1 MNNISNSESTPAV
14 KDFCQ
19 LGGSLGF
26 SVDNALT
33 LAVIT
38 QHGHEVAEDIQF
50 KVLRSHQEHL
60 FLTGL
65 KKLGLDSGF
74 TDPVRCAKFH
84 VLSNY
89 LGGLNVR
96 YGESDNKAWV
106 VYDTPYWMDSPWSP
120 GISPVAIRPEH
131 LYRTM
136 EAWHAN
142 NGVMLG
148 NPRLGYAQTQLVARG
163 DACDAGYFF
172 ESDKDLGAEERMQLR
187 FDEGLPAD
195 LQLDPPL
202 LDDNIWPIERQAK
215 AWRNFSVAYVGGR
228 IYWLIEVL
236 GEDKAVSMLEHC
248 LRITMLQNRDRLKT
262 LCGIDGASSAQ
273 RAAAFFTAWHEAW
286 GDEVETKQHPDN
298 SIECVITR
306 SRLHEVGEFA
316 APAAPLPVSLER
328 AINRAWKTVVE
339 YDCPNVQAVAQG
351 SMQDKGVPWST
362 VFSLKV

>member
-1 MNNISNSESTPAV
+1 MTNTTPSGFKPAPV
-14 KDFCQ
+14 EFCQ

-38 QHGHEVAEDIQF
+38 RHGHEVAEDIQF
-50 KVLRSHQEHL
+50 RVLRSHQEHL
-60 FLTGL
+60 FHDGL
-65 KKLGLDSGF
+65 KKLGLDTGSS
-74 TDPVRCAKFH
+74 DPVRCAKFH

-96 YGESDNKAWV
+96 YGEGNGKAWV

-148 NPRLGYAQTQLVARG
+148 NPRLAYVQTQLVARG

-172 ESDKDLGAEERMQLR
+172 EADHDLDPSERMQLR
-187 FDEGLPAD
+187 FDEGIPKD
-195 LQLDPPL
+195 LQLDPPQ
-202 LDDNIWPIERQAK
+202 LDENIWPVERQAK

-228 IYWLIEVL
+228 IFWLLNVL
-236 GEDKAVSMLEHC
+236 GEEQAIELLEHSI
-248 LRITMLQNRDRLKT
+248 RITMLQNRQRLKT
-262 LCGIDGASSAQ
+262 LCKIDGAASPQ
-273 RAAAFFTAWHEAW
+273 RAAAYFAAWHEAW
-286 GDEVETKQHPDN
+286 GDEVTISEN
-298 SIECVITR
+298 SDGSVQCAITR

-316 APAAPLPVSLER
+316 APADPLPISLEL
-328 AINRAWKTVVE
+328 AINRACQTVIE
-339 YDCPNVQAVAQG
+339 YDCPGVQAVATG
-351 SMQDKGVPWST
+351 SMQGDTPSWST
-362 VFSLKV
+362 EFRATN

>member
-1 MNNISNSESTPAV
+1 MNNTHTGKKPSV

-33 LAVIT
+33 LAVIA
-38 QHGHEVAEDIQF
+38 QHGHKMAEDIQF
-50 KVLRSHQEHL
+50 NVLRSHQHHL
-60 FLTGL
+60 FLDGL
-65 KKLGLDSGF
+65 RKLGLDSGF

-96 YGESDNKAWV
+96 YGESVGKAWV

-120 GISPVAIRPEH
+120 GISAVAIRPEH

-148 NPRLGYAQTQLVARG
+148 NPKLGYAQTQLVARG

-172 ESDKDLGAEERMQLR
+172 EAEEDLEPDKRMQLR
-187 FDEGLPAD
+187 FDEGIPAD
-195 LQLDPPL
+195 LKLDPPD
-202 LDDNIWPIERQAK
+202 LDENIWPIERQAK

-228 IYWLIEVL
+228 IYWLIQAL
-236 GEDKAVSMLEHC
+236 GEEQSVALLEHC
-248 LRITMLQNRDRLKT
+248 LRITMLQNRDRLKA
-262 LCGIDGASSAQ
+262 LCNIGDEPSTKRAS
-273 RAAAFFTAWHEAW
+273 AFFVAWHEAW
-286 GDEVETKQHPDN
+286 GDEVETQTNTDESVQCTVK
-298 SIECVITR
+298 R
-306 SRLHEVGEFA
+306 SRLHEVGEFS
-316 APAAPLPVSLER
+316 APAEPLPIALEA
-328 AINRAWKTVVE
+328 AINRAWKTVIE
-339 YDCPNVQAVAQG
+339 YDCSNVEAVAKG
-351 SMQDKGVPWST
+351 SMQDPNEPWST
-362 VFSLKV
+362 LFRVKKP

>member
-1 MNNISNSESTPAV
+1 VNNMTESESTLSV
-14 KDFCQ
+14 KDLCEF
-19 LGGSLGF
+19 GGSLGF

-33 LAVIT
+33 LAIIT

-50 KVLRSHQEHL
+50 RVLRSHQKHL
-60 FLTGL
+60 FLGGL
-65 KKLGLDSGF
+65 KKLGLDTGF

-96 YGESDNKAWV
+96 YGEGDGKAWV

-172 ESDKDLGAEERMQLR
+172 EADKDLAPEERMQLR
-187 FDEGLPAD
+187 FEEGLPAD

-202 LDDNIWPIERQAK
+202 LDEKIWPIERQAK

-228 IYWLIEVL
+228 IYWVIEVL
-236 GEDKAVSMLEHC
+236 GEAIAVSLLEHC
-248 LRITMLQNRDRLKT
+248 LRITMLQNRDRLKL
-262 LCGIDGASSAQ
+262 LCGINGASSPQ
-273 RAAAFFTAWHEAW
+273 RAAAIFTAWHEAW
-286 GDEVETKQHPDN
+286 GDEIEIKHHADSSVECT
-298 SIECVITR
+298 ITR
-306 SRLHEVGEFA
+306 SRLHEAGEFS
-316 APAAPLPVSLER
+316 APADPLPIALEA
-328 AINRAWKTVVE
+328 AINRAWKTVIE
-339 YDCPNVQAVAQG
+339 YDCPNVAVVANG
-351 SMQDKGVPWST
+351 SMQDQNALWST
-362 VFSLKV
+362 LFNLKE

>member
-1 MNNISNSESTPAV
+1 MNNTSSESTPSV
-14 KDFCQ
+14 KEFCQ

-38 QHGHEVAEDIQF
+38 RHGHEAAEDIQF
-50 KVLRSHQEHL
+50 KVLRSHQKHL
-60 FLTGL
+60 FLGGL

-96 YGESDNKAWV
+96 YGESQGKAWV

-172 ESDKDLGAEERMQLR
+172 EAEQDLEPDQRMQLR

-195 LQLDPPL
+195 LELDPPT
-202 LDDNIWPIERQAK
+202 LDETVWPIERQAK

-236 GEDKAVSMLEHC
+236 GETETVSLLEHC

-262 LCGIDGASSAQ
+262 LCRISGNPSPQ
-273 RAAAFFTAWHEAW
+273 RAAAFFIAWHQAW
-286 GDEVETKQHPDN
+286 GDEVEINNLADGSVQCT
-298 SIECVITR
+298 IRR

-316 APAAPLPVSLER
+316 APANPLPVSLEA
-328 AINRAWKTVVE
+328 AINRAWNTVLE
-339 YDCPNVQAVAQG
+339 YDCPNIQAVATG
-351 SMQDKGVPWST
+351 SMQDPADPWST
-362 VFSLKV
+362 LFTLK